1 LQQQQLLVVHW
12 QLTSPLS
19 QALTVLLK
27 DGSHTF
33 HCAQMHQAWILTGLL
48 PHLLAIPRLF
58 ASLQIAPLVQPKTF
72 TAKTTTPN
80 SSPGP
85 NE

>member
-1 LQQQQLLVVHW
+1 
-12 QLTSPLS
+12 
-19 QALTVLLK
+19 
-27 DGSHTF
+27 
-33 HCAQMHQAWILTGLL
+33 MHQAWILTGLL

-58 ASLQIAPLVQPKTF
+58 ASLQIAPLAQPKTF
-72 TAKTTTPN
+72 TANTTTPN